1 VRERVIRADRLEVS
15 AAIRIRTPKSLP
27 ANGRFGLGEP
37 PDAINVSMLR
47 ETEAR
52 HSADRRR
59 RSRRRFCGELF
70 SEKGGKSKQTDCV
83 NFHRSASRS
92 SSRTNR
98 RMLNAHFDRSSLDH
112 RLNAFDGRLRKK
124 KGEGVDLMSVP
135 PMRGA
140 DFHHAND
147 RERRTAGAS
156 LCVARLGLATTAEGL
171 FKMGFKVPR
180 WSVIAAT
187 AQQRKR
193 ARIFIHCVSRYEQSR
208 AGRGRGGGE

>member
-15 AAIRIRTPKSLP
+15 AAIRIRTTKSLP

-37 PDAINVSMLR
+37 PHAINVSMLR

-52 HSADRRR
+52 HSVDRRC

-70 SEKGGKSKQTDCV
+70 SEKGGKSKQTDRV
-83 NFHRSASRS
+83 NFRRSASRS
-92 SSRTNR
+92 SSNR

-112 RLNAFDGRLRKK
+112 RLNAFDRRLRKK
-124 KGEGVDLMSVP
+124 KREGVDLMSVP
-135 PMRGA
+135 RGA

-147 RERRTAGAS
+147 RERRTGVS
-156 LCVARLGLATTAEGL
+156 LCVGVARLGLATTAEGL

-193 ARIFIHCVSRYEQSR
+193 ARIFIHCVSRYERSR
-208 AGRGRGGGE
+208 AGRGRGGE